1 MNILDDK
8 EYNSKYVFHIGDLLG
23 NMLFTLRLNDI
34 NPNEISLD
42 LLEKYICILAEKYTK
57 DKIKAEFVITKEE
70 IEKFLKNNSD
80 FYKKSEDNKKIVLL
94 KELTAVDLA
103 QRHHNAMPFK
113 VLEATVSGEVQSKLI
128 DVYNGNNPK
137 VLEKTK

>member
-1 MNILDDK
+1 MNILVDK